1 VRLWSFE
8 VEDPRV
14 SSALTPSEVRAY
26 RANIWKFYI
35 QTFLLNFQLWYP
47 IWIIYLQEE
56 RGLTLGQV
64 TLVEVPHL
72 LTIVVL
78 QIPAAAIADRW
89 GRRTTL
95 ALGALLSAMGVTL
108 FGLADTYQLILLSY
122 VIWGASYALMSGADS
137 AFLYDSLKA
146 LGREEDYQRIYGGAW
161 AVLSAASLAGTL
173 IGAPVAAA
181 TSLPFPIVLSGGIAA
196 LGFLAALTFTEP
208 RHFRDGE
215 PQLAYRQVMR
225 ESVRLALHQPTV
237 RYAILFFGVLT
248 IGGIA
253 PMFFFQPFLVR
264 HDIDLSQVG
273 FWQTPTRIMGVV
285 GALIAYR
292 VVSRMG
298 ERRMFFLLPLAM
310 AGSYV
315 LLAAWDSVYAQVVFP
330 VMNLAAVMS
339 RPVVTDY
346 LNRRVPTNQRAT
358 IISLTNLTY
367 CLILIPLAP
376 IVGLIADKLGL
387 AAAFWTGTVITLA
400 GMIILPLWW
409 RAMAKEE
416 LPAQEAVPAA

>member
-1 VRLWSFE
+1 MSVTLSLAE
-8 VEDPRV
+8 K
-14 SSALTPSEVRAY
+14 RAY
-26 RANIWKFYI
+26 EANIWKFYL

-72 LTIVVL
+72 LAVVVL

-89 GRRTTL
+89 GRRTSL
-95 ALGALLSAMGVTL
+95 ALGALLSATGVTL
-108 FGLADTYQLILLSY
+108 FGLADTYLLILFSY
-122 VIWGASYALMSGADS
+122 LVWGAAFALMSGADS

-146 LGREEDYQRIYGGAW
+146 LGREDDYQRIYGGAW

-196 LGFLAALTFTEP
+196 LGVLAALTFTEP
-208 RHFRDGE
+208 RRFSDD
-215 PQLAYRQVMR
+215 PQLPYREVMK

-253 PMFFFQPFLVR
+253 PVFFFQPFLTR
-264 HDIDLSQVG
+264 HDIGLSQVG
-273 FWQTPTRIMGVV
+273 FWQTPTRVMGVV
-285 GALIAYR
+285 GALVAYR
-292 VVSRMG
+292 VVSGLG
-298 ERRMFFLLPLAM
+298 ERGTFILLPLAM
-310 AGSYV
+310 VGSYA
-315 LLAAWDSVYAQVVFP
+315 LLAAWDSVYAQITFP
-330 VMNLAAVMS
+330 VMNLAAVMG

-346 LNRRVPTNQRAT
+346 LNRRVPTGQRAT
-358 IISLTNLTY
+358 VLSLTNLTY

-387 AAAFWTGTVITLA
+387 LAAFWTGAAISLA
-400 GMIILPLWW
+400 GMVVLPLWW

-416 LPAQEAVPAA
+416 LPAEEPAVAA

>member
-1 VRLWSFE
+1 VNLAL
-8 VEDPRV
+8 
-14 SSALTPSEVRAY
+14 SAAERRGY
-26 RANIWKFYI
+26 QANIWKFYV

-72 LTIVVL
+72 LTVVVL

-108 FGLADTYQLILLSY
+108 FGLADTYLLILFSY
-122 VIWGASYALMSGADS
+122 VIWGAAYALTSGADS

-146 LGREEDYQRIYGGAW
+146 LGREDDYQRIYGGAW
-161 AVLSAASLAGTL
+161 AVFGAASLAGTL

-181 TSLPFPIVLSGGIAA
+181 TSLAFPIVLSGGIAA
-196 LGFLAALTFTEP
+196 LGVLAALSFTEP
-208 RHFRDGE
+208 RPSHDEARL
-215 PQLAYRQVMR
+215 PYREVMR
-225 ESVRLALHQPTV
+225 ESIRLAVHQPTV

-253 PMFFFQPFLVR
+253 PMFFFQPFLTR
-264 HDIDLSQVG
+264 HEIDLSQVG
-273 FWQTPTRIMGVV
+273 FWQTPTRVMSIL

-292 VVSRMG
+292 VASRLG
-298 ERRMFFLLPLAM
+298 ERRTFVLLPLVL
-310 AGSYV
+310 AGSYAV
-315 LLAAWDSVYAQVVFP
+315 LGGWDSVYAQVVFP
-330 VMNLAAVMS
+330 VMALAAVMA

-358 IISLTNLTY
+358 VISLTNLTY
-367 CLILIPLAP
+367 CLMLIPLAP
-376 IVGLIADKLGL
+376 IVGLIADKASLS
-387 AAAFWTGTVITLA
+387 AAFWTGAGITLA
-400 GMIILPLWW
+400 GMVVLPLWW
-409 RAMAKEE
+409 RAMAREV
-416 LPAQEAVPAA
+416 LPAEESVPAG

>member
-1 VRLWSFE
+1 
-8 VEDPRV
+8 V
-14 SSALTPSEVRAY
+14 SLALSPAEKRAY
-26 RANIWKFYI
+26 QANIWKFYI

-47 IWIIYLQEE
+47 IWVIYLQEE

-72 LTIVVL
+72 LTIVLL

-95 ALGALLSAMGVTL
+95 ALGALLSATGVTL
-108 FGLADTYQLILLSY
+108 FGLADTYLLILFSY
-122 VIWGASYALMSGADS
+122 VIWGAAFALMSGSDS

-146 LGREEDYQRIYGGAW
+146 LGREDEYQRIYGGAW

-181 TSLPFPIVLSGGIAA
+181 TSLPFPIVLSGAIAA
-196 LGFLAALTFTEP
+196 LGVLAALTFTEP
-208 RHFRDGE
+208 QPSHDEAR
-215 PQLAYRQVMR
+215 LAYREVMR
-225 ESVRLALHQPTV
+225 ESIRLAVHQPTV

-253 PMFFFQPFLVR
+253 PVFFFQPFLTR

-273 FWQTPTRIMGVV
+273 FWQTPTRMMGIL

-292 VVSRMG
+292 VASRLG
-298 ERRMFFLLPLAM
+298 ERRTFVILPLAL
-310 AGSYV
+310 AGSYAV
-315 LLAAWDSVYAQVVFP
+315 LGGWDSVYAQVVFP
-330 VMNLAAVMS
+330 VMSLAAVMA

-358 IISLTNLTY
+358 VISLTNLTY
-367 CLILIPLAP
+367 CLMLIPLAP
-376 IVGLIADKLGL
+376 IVGLIADKASLS
-387 AAAFWTGTVITLA
+387 AAFWTGAGITLA
-400 GMIILPLWW
+400 GMVILPLWW
-409 RAMAKEE
+409 RAMAGEE
-416 LPAQEAVPAA
+416 LPAEEPVPAA

>member
-1 VRLWSFE
+1 VNLAL
-8 VEDPRV
+8 
-14 SSALTPSEVRAY
+14 SAAEKRAY
-26 RANIWKFYI
+26 RANIWKFYV

-72 LTIVVL
+72 LTIVTL

-95 ALGALLSAMGVTL
+95 ALGALLSAAGVTL
-108 FGLADTYQLILLSY
+108 FGLADTYLLILISY
-122 VIWGASYALMSGADS
+122 VVWGASYALMSGADS

-146 LGREEDYQRIYGGAW
+146 LGREDDYQRIYGGAW
-161 AVLSAASLAGTL
+161 AVFGAASLAGTL

-181 TSLPFPIVLSGGIAA
+181 TSLAFPIVLSGAIAA
-196 LGFLAALTFTEP
+196 LGVLAALTFTEP
-208 RHFRDGE
+208 RPYHDEARL
-215 PQLAYRQVMR
+215 PYREVMR
-225 ESVRLALHQPTV
+225 ESIRLAVHQPTV

-253 PMFFFQPFLVR
+253 PMFFFQPFLTR
-264 HDIDLSQVG
+264 HEIDLSQVG
-273 FWQTPTRIMGVV
+273 FWQTPTRVMSIL

-292 VVSRMG
+292 VVSRVG
-298 ERRMFFLLPLAM
+298 ERRTFVLLPLVL
-310 AGSYV
+310 AGSYAV
-315 LLAAWDSVYAQVVFP
+315 LGGWDSVYAQIVFP
-330 VMNLAAVMS
+330 VMALAAVMA

-358 IISLTNLTY
+358 VISLTNLTY
-367 CLILIPLAP
+367 CLMLIPLAP
-376 IVGLIADKLGL
+376 IVGLIADKASLS
-387 AAAFWTGTVITLA
+387 AAFWTGAGITLA
-400 GMIILPLWW
+400 GMVILPLWW
-409 RAMAKEE
+409 RAMAGEE
-416 LPAQEAVPAA
+416 LPAEEPVPAG

>member
-1 VRLWSFE
+1 
-8 VEDPRV
+8 V
-14 SSALTPSEVRAY
+14 SSALAPSEVRAY

-225 ESVRLALHQPTV
+225 ESVRLALHRPTV

>member
-1 VRLWSFE
+1 MSLVLSPAE
-8 VEDPRV
+8 K
-14 SSALTPSEVRAY
+14 RAY
-26 RANIWKFYI
+26 EANIWKFYVH
-35 QTFLLNFQLWYP
+35 TFLLNLQLWYP

-56 RGLTLGQV
+56 RGLSLGQV
-64 TLVEVPHL
+64 TVMEVPFL
-72 LTIVVL
+72 LSIVVL
-78 QIPAAAIADRW
+78 QIPAAAAADRW
-89 GRRTTL
+89 GRRTSL
-95 ALGALLSAMGVTL
+95 ALGALLWAAGVTL
-108 FGLADTYQLILLSY
+108 FGLADTYQLLLFSY
-122 VIWGASYALMSGADS
+122 LIWGIAIALMTGADS

-146 LGREEDYQRIYGGAW
+146 LGREDEYQRIYGGAW

-196 LGFLAALTFTEP
+196 LGVLAALTFTEP
-208 RHFRDGE
+208 RPSHDEPRLPYGE
-215 PQLAYRQVMR
+215 VMR

-237 RYAILFFGVLT
+237 RYAILFFGILT

-253 PMFFFQPFLVR
+253 PIFFFQPFLTR

-273 FWQTPTRIMGVV
+273 FWQTPTRLVGVL
-285 GALIAYR
+285 GALVAYR
-292 VVSRMG
+292 VVSGLG
-298 ERRMFFLLPLAM
+298 ERGTFILLPLAM
-310 AGSYV
+310 VGSYA
-315 LLAAWDSVYAQVVFP
+315 LLAGWDSIYAQVAFP
-330 VMNLAAVMS
+330 VMNLAAVMA

-346 LNRRVPTNQRAT
+346 LNRRVPTSQRAT
-358 IISLTNLTY
+358 VLSLTNLAY

-376 IVGLIADKLGL
+376 IVGLIADKWGL
-387 AAAFWTGTVITLA
+387 AAAFWTGAVITLA

>member
-1 VRLWSFE
+1 
-8 VEDPRV
+8 V

-26 RANIWKFYI
+26 KANIWKFYI
-35 QTFLLNFQLWYP
+35 QTFLLNLQLWYP

-72 LTIVVL
+72 LTVVVL
-78 QIPAAAIADRW
+78 QIPAAAMADRW
-89 GRRTTL
+89 GRRPTL
-95 ALGALLSAMGVTL
+95 ALGALLSAAGVTL
-108 FGLADTYQLILLSY
+108 FGLADTYQLILFSY

-146 LGREEDYQRIYGGAW
+146 LGREEEYQRIYGGAW

-181 TSLPFPIVLSGGIAA
+181 RGLSFPIVLSGGIAA

-225 ESVRLALHQPTV
+225 ESIRLALHQPTV

-273 FWQTPTRIMGVV
+273 FWQTPTRVMGVL
-285 GALIAYR
+285 GALVAYR
-292 VVSRMG
+292 VVSQLG
-298 ERRMFFLLPLAM
+298 ERRTFILLPLSM
-310 AGSYV
+310 VGSYT
-315 LLAAWDSVYAQVVFP
+315 LLAAWDSVYAQVTFP
-330 VMNLAAVMS
+330 IMNLAAVMG

-346 LNRRVPTNQRAT
+346 LNRRVPTGQRAT
-358 IISLTNLTY
+358 VLSLTNLTY

-387 AAAFWTGTVITLA
+387 IAAFWTGAGISLA
-400 GMIILPLWW
+400 GMVVLPLWW
-409 RAMAKEE
+409 RAMATEE
-416 LPAQEAVPAA
+416 LPAPEVVPAA

>member
-1 VRLWSFE
+1 
-8 VEDPRV
+8 V
-14 SSALTPSEVRAY
+14 SVTLSLAEKRAY
-26 RANIWKFYI
+26 EANIWKFYV

-72 LTIVVL
+72 LAVVVL

-89 GRRTTL
+89 GRRTSL
-95 ALGALLSAMGVTL
+95 ALGALLSAAGVTL
-108 FGLADTYQLILLSY
+108 FGLADTYLLILFSY
-122 VIWGASYALMSGADS
+122 LVWGAAFALMSGADS

-146 LGREEDYQRIYGGAW
+146 LGREDDYQRIYGGAW

-196 LGFLAALTFTEP
+196 LGVLAALTFTEP
-208 RHFRDGE
+208 RRFSDE
-215 PQLAYRQVMR
+215 PQLPYREVMK

-253 PMFFFQPFLVR
+253 PVFFFQPFLTR

-273 FWQTPTRIMGVV
+273 FWQTPTRVMGVV
-285 GALIAYR
+285 GALVAYR
-292 VVSRMG
+292 VVSGLG
-298 ERRMFFLLPLAM
+298 ERGTFILLPLAM
-310 AGSYV
+310 VASYT
-315 LLAAWDSVYAQVVFP
+315 LLAGWDSVYAQVTFP
-330 VMNLAAVMS
+330 VMNLAAVMG

-346 LNRRVPTNQRAT
+346 LNRRVPTGQRAT
-358 IISLTNLTY
+358 VLSLTNLTY

-387 AAAFWTGTVITLA
+387 LAAFWTGAAISLA
-400 GMIILPLWW
+400 GMVILPLWW

-416 LPAQEAVPAA
+416 LPAQESVPAA

>member
-1 VRLWSFE
+1 MT
-8 VEDPRV
+8 
-14 SSALTPSEVRAY
+14 SALTPSEVRAY
-26 RANIWKFYI
+26 QANIWKFYL
-35 QTFLLNFQLWYP
+35 QTFLLNLQLWYP

-72 LTIVVL
+72 LTIVLL

-89 GRRTTL
+89 GRRPTL

-146 LGREEDYQRIYGGAW
+146 LGREDEYQRIYGGAW

-208 RHFRDGE
+208 RHFREGE
-215 PQLAYRQVMR
+215 LQLAYRQVMG
-225 ESVRLALHQPTV
+225 ESIRLALHQPTV

-253 PMFFFQPFLVR
+253 PMFFFQPFLER
-264 HDIDLSQVG
+264 HNIDLSQVG
-273 FWQTPTRIMGVV
+273 YLQTPTRVMGVV
-285 GALIAYR
+285 GALVAYR
-292 VVSRMG
+292 VVSRVG
-298 ERRMFFLLPLAM
+298 ERGTFMLLPLSM
-310 AGSYV
+310 VGSYAV
-315 LLAAWDSVYAQVVFP
+315 LAAWDSVFAQVVFP
-330 VMNLAAVMS
+330 VMNLAAVMG

-346 LNRRVPTNQRAT
+346 LNRRVPTSQRAT
-358 IISLTNLTY
+358 VLSLTNLTY

-387 AAAFWTGTVITLA
+387 IAAFWTGA
-400 GMIILPLWW
+400 GILLGGMVVLPLWW
-409 RAMAKEE
+409 RAMAGEEE
-416 LPAQEAVPAA
+416 LPAEEAVPAA

>member
-1 VRLWSFE
+1 M
-8 VEDPRV
+8 
-14 SSALTPSEVRAY
+14 SASLSLAEKRAY
-26 RANIWKFYI
+26 EANIWKFYL

-72 LTIVVL
+72 LAVVVL

-89 GRRTTL
+89 GRRTSL
-95 ALGALLSAMGVTL
+95 ALGALLSAAGVTL
-108 FGLADTYQLILLSY
+108 FGLADTYLLILFSY
-122 VIWGASYALMSGADS
+122 LVWGAAFALMSGADS

-146 LGREEDYQRIYGGAW
+146 LGREDDYQRIYGGAW

-196 LGFLAALTFTEP
+196 LGVLAALTFTEP
-208 RHFRDGE
+208 RRFSDE
-215 PQLAYRQVMR
+215 PQLPYREVMK
-225 ESVRLALHQPTV
+225 ESVRLALHRPTV

-253 PMFFFQPFLVR
+253 PVFFFQPFLTR
-264 HDIDLSQVG
+264 HDIGLSQVG
-273 FWQTPTRIMGVV
+273 FWQTPTRVMGVV
-285 GALIAYR
+285 GALVAYR
-292 VVSRMG
+292 VVSHMG
-298 ERRMFFLLPLAM
+298 ERRTFILLPLAM
-310 AGSYV
+310 VGSYA
-315 LLAAWDSVYAQVVFP
+315 LLAGWDSVYAQVTFP
-330 VMNLAAVMS
+330 VMNLAAVMG

-346 LNRRVPTNQRAT
+346 LNRRVPTGQRAT
-358 IISLTNLTY
+358 VLSLTNLTY

-387 AAAFWTGTVITLA
+387 LAAFWTGAAISLA
-400 GMIILPLWW
+400 GMVILPLWW

-416 LPAQEAVPAA
+416 LPAPETGPAG

>member
-1 VRLWSFE
+1 M
-8 VEDPRV
+8 
-14 SSALTPSEVRAY
+14 SSALAPSEVRAY

-225 ESVRLALHQPTV
+225 ESVRLALHRPTV

>member
-1 VRLWSFE
+1 MSSEPR
-8 VEDPRV
+8 DPKV
-14 SSALTPSEVRAY
+14 SAALSPAETRAY
-26 RANIWKFYI
+26 QANIWKFYI

-72 LTIVVL
+72 LAVVVL

-89 GRRTTL
+89 GRRTSL
-95 ALGALLSAMGVTL
+95 ALGALLSAIGVTL
-108 FGLADTYQLILLSY
+108 FGLADTYLLILFSY
-122 VIWGASYALMSGADS
+122 LVWGAAFALMSGSDS

-146 LGREEDYQRIYGGAW
+146 LGREDDYQRIYGGAW

-208 RHFRDGE
+208 RRFRDGE
-215 PQLAYRQVMR
+215 PQLPYRQVMR
-225 ESVRLALHQPTV
+225 ESVRLALHQRTV

-264 HDIDLSQVG
+264 HDIGLSQVG
-273 FWQTPTRIMGVV
+273 FWQTPTRVMGVV
-285 GALIAYR
+285 GALVAYR
-292 VVSRMG
+292 VVSRVG
-298 ERRMFFLLPLAM
+298 ERGTFILLPLSM
-310 AGSYV
+310 VGSYA
-315 LLAAWDSVYAQVVFP
+315 LLAAWDSVYAQVTFP
-330 VMNLAAVMS
+330 IMNLAAVMG

-346 LNRRVPTNQRAT
+346 LNRRVPTGQRAT
-358 IISLTNLTY
+358 VLSLTNLTY

-387 AAAFWTGTVITLA
+387 IAAFWTGAGISLA
-400 GMIILPLWW
+400 GMVVLPLWW

-416 LPAQEAVPAA
+416 LPAQEAVPSA

>member
-1 VRLWSFE
+1 M
-8 VEDPRV
+8 
-14 SSALTPSEVRAY
+14 SASLSLAEKRAY
-26 RANIWKFYI
+26 EANIWKFYV

-72 LTIVVL
+72 LAVVVL

-89 GRRTTL
+89 GRRTSL
-95 ALGALLSAMGVTL
+95 ALGALLSAAGVTL
-108 FGLADTYQLILLSY
+108 FGLADTYLLILFSY
-122 VIWGASYALMSGADS
+122 LVWGAAFALMSGADS

-146 LGREEDYQRIYGGAW
+146 LGREDDYQRIYGGAW

-196 LGFLAALTFTEP
+196 LGVLAALTFTEP
-208 RHFRDGE
+208 RRFSDE
-215 PQLAYRQVMR
+215 PQLPYREVMK

-253 PMFFFQPFLVR
+253 PIFFFQPFLVR
-264 HDIDLSQVG
+264 HGIELSQVG
-273 FWQTPTRIMGVV
+273 FWQTPTRVMGVV
-285 GALIAYR
+285 GALVAYR
-292 VVSRMG
+292 VVSHMG
-298 ERRMFFLLPLAM
+298 ERRTFILLPLAM
-310 AGSYV
+310 VGSYA
-315 LLAAWDSVYAQVVFP
+315 LLAGWDSVYAQVTFP
-330 VMNLAAVMS
+330 VMNLAAVMA

-346 LNRRVPTNQRAT
+346 LNRRVPTGQRAT
-358 IISLTNLTY
+358 VLSLTNLTY

-376 IVGLIADKLGL
+376 IVGLIADKLSL
-387 AAAFWTGTVITLA
+387 AAAFWTGAVITLA
-400 GMIILPLWW
+400 GMVILPLWW

>member
-1 VRLWSFE
+1 VNLAL
-8 VEDPRV
+8 
-14 SSALTPSEVRAY
+14 SAAEKRAY
-26 RANIWKFYI
+26 RANIWKFYV

-72 LTIVVL
+72 LTIVTL

-95 ALGALLSAMGVTL
+95 ALGALLSAAGVTL
-108 FGLADTYQLILLSY
+108 FGLADTYLLILISY
-122 VIWGASYALMSGADS
+122 VVWGASYALMSGADS

-146 LGREEDYQRIYGGAW
+146 LGREDDYQRIYGGAW
-161 AVLSAASLAGTL
+161 AVFGAASLAGTL

-181 TSLPFPIVLSGGIAA
+181 TSLAFPIVLSGAIAA
-196 LGFLAALTFTEP
+196 LGVLAALTFTEP
-208 RHFRDGE
+208 RPYHDEARL
-215 PQLAYRQVMR
+215 PYREVMR
-225 ESVRLALHQPTV
+225 ESIRLAVHQPTV

-253 PMFFFQPFLVR
+253 PMFFFQPFLTR
-264 HDIDLSQVG
+264 HEIDLSQVG
-273 FWQTPTRIMGVV
+273 FWQTPTRVMSIL

-292 VVSRMG
+292 VVYRVG
-298 ERRMFFLLPLAM
+298 ERRTFVLLPLVL
-310 AGSYV
+310 AGSYAV
-315 LLAAWDSVYAQVVFP
+315 LGGWDSVYAQIVFP
-330 VMNLAAVMS
+330 VMALAAVMA

-358 IISLTNLTY
+358 VISLTNLTY
-367 CLILIPLAP
+367 CLMLIPLAP
-376 IVGLIADKLGL
+376 IVGLIADKASLS
-387 AAAFWTGTVITLA
+387 AAFWTGAGITLA
-400 GMIILPLWW
+400 GMVILPLWW
-409 RAMAKEE
+409 RAMAGEE
-416 LPAQEAVPAA
+416 LPAEEPVPAA

>member
-1 VRLWSFE
+1 
-8 VEDPRV
+8 V
-14 SSALTPSEVRAY
+14 SVTLSLAEKRAY
-26 RANIWKFYI
+26 QANIWKFYL

-72 LTIVVL
+72 LAVVVL

-89 GRRTTL
+89 GRRTSL
-95 ALGALLSAMGVTL
+95 ALGALLSAAGVTL
-108 FGLADTYQLILLSY
+108 FGLADTYLLILFSY
-122 VIWGASYALMSGADS
+122 LVWGAAFALMSGADS

-146 LGREEDYQRIYGGAW
+146 LGREDDYQRIYGGAW

-196 LGFLAALTFTEP
+196 LGVLAALTFTEP
-208 RHFRDGE
+208 RRFSDE
-215 PQLAYRQVMR
+215 PQLPYREVMK

-253 PMFFFQPFLVR
+253 PVFFFQPFLTR

-273 FWQTPTRIMGVV
+273 FWQTPTRVMGVV
-285 GALIAYR
+285 GALVAYR
-292 VVSRMG
+292 VVSSLG
-298 ERRMFFLLPLAM
+298 ERGTFSSCLWPWQAATPFWP
-310 AGSYV
+310 AGTRSTRR
-315 LLAAWDSVYAQVVFP
+315 
-330 VMNLAAVMS
+330 S
-339 RPVVTDY
+339 RS
-346 LNRRVPTNQRAT
+346 R
-358 IISLTNLTY
+358 
-367 CLILIPLAP
+367 
-376 IVGLIADKLGL
+376 
-387 AAAFWTGTVITLA
+387 
-400 GMIILPLWW
+400 
-409 RAMAKEE
+409 
-416 LPAQEAVPAA
+416 